1 MDDATSTVLSREL
14 AENRQLKQ
22 QAQLWQGVAALL
34 QECGQRT
41 GADWPLSPAL
51 SPAPE
56 PGALMT
62 YGAALEAY
70 LLPLRAPAPIP
81 SPPALLGDADDRSE
95 PAAPP

>member
-41 GADWPLSPAL
+41 GADWPLSPRR
-51 SPAPE
+51 SPA
-56 PGALMT
+56 
-62 YGAALEAY
+62 
-70 LLPLRAPAPIP
+70 R
-81 SPPALLGDADDRSE
+81 
-95 PAAPP
+95 